1 MIQMKTF
8 LQLREAASKMPP
20 GQHVFDTKV
29 KGTEIMIHKHRGKF
43 QLYIDGEKLDD
54 FSKMDAAKKAGM
66 EFVKAAKE

>member
-1 MIQMKTF
+1 
-8 LQLREAASKMPP
+8 MPP

-29 KGTEIMIHKHRGKF
+29 KGTEIMIHKHRGKY

-54 FSKMDAAKKAGM
+54 FSKMDAAKKAGT